1 MAKQTEP
8 LNDSPAPASEP
19 LGYPLLNAPRIADVL
34 ASSENL
40 PSENSPLSGVAQEP
54 SEKATK
60 VGGGKHS
67 AIPAGEEAPA
77 KLAGAT
83 TKLAGA
89 TTGKS
94 AKSKP
99 AGTKSSTPRG
109 SGKAKAT
116 PAAQATPKVVALK
129 FLNWASL
136 LWCWIV

>member
-94 AKSKP
+94 AKASRPEQSPPHPGDRARRRQRPPLKQ
-99 AGTKSSTPRG
+99 PRR
-109 SGKAKAT
+109 
-116 PAAQATPKVVALK
+116 
-129 FLNWASL
+129 W
-136 LWCWIV
+136 